1 MIEKNFKEKKHSIN
15 KIKNQIL
22 PISIIIKRGRQ
33 INNKRSE
40 INNNIKNIRKN
51 SIMNKKLISIQ
62 NNIKIKNKDKENR
75 KNKNNINISNF
86 SSENESYSSSK
97 ERRKKFYN
105 EDSLNYLTKNDKG
118 YSSEEEEIYSNI
130 KENLENN
137 IQEILIEVYNK
148 YFIRDKYKSKFN
160 IKKKKDIDKKK
171 NELKLSFRQNNK
183 QYNFYSLKILSKK
196 IKEILYHYREKLFNN
211 DYLSPIYT
219 SFKKKKNE
227 IFKEHYQEFSN
238 DNNHNQ
244 IISPTTS
251 TSSYQSDSYIISQ
264 INQFNCDKNFF
275 SSILIQITKCIQE
288 YHVSDKIINEL
299 ILIKSSLKKAVI
311 EIKEIFQYPLSL
323 LEEKFSIE
331 CIQLEAFN
339 IILIKFDLL
348 STILYHIR
356 QYKSNHNKY
365 TIYLE
370 YLNDLENDKKY
381 ERKEMTKFDKLIKEK
396 LVNFNYNG
404 NEDDKNEYKK
414 KNDNSND
421 YNDSFEVNNN
431 SKNISNDNK
440 NFNNNIL
447 SSISLS
453 DSDNNN
459 NKNINNENIEIENN
473 ENVNNEEENN
483 KLNDL
488 DIDELVKFIDS
499 DENNH
504 KKKRKKKNKNKGKK
518 NKKLFINTDIINNNN
533 YSIEKNEEI
542 ERKNFEKIYEDY
554 KKDIINNS
562 YEFIPLKIKPKLSAN
577 WLMKLYINN
586 KFKISK

>member
-137 IQEILIEVYNK
+137 IQEILIEVYYK

-251 TSSYQSDSYIISQ
+251 TSSYQSGSYIISQ

-396 LVNFNYNG
+396 LVNFDNSD
-404 NEDDKNEYKK
+404 NEDDQNKYKDK
-414 KNDNSND
+414 IDIDSNYYD
-421 YNDSFEVNNN
+421 DSIDINNN
-431 SKNISNDNK
+431 SKIIQNDNK

-447 SSISLS
+447 SPISLS
-453 DSDNNN
+453 DSENNN
-459 NKNINNENIEIENN
+459 NKNNINENSKNDN
-473 ENVNNEEENN
+473 SEEENN

-488 DIDELVKFIDS
+488 DIDELVKFIDI

-504 KKKRKKKNKNKGKK
+504 KNKRKKKNKNKGKK
-518 NKKLFINTDIINNNN
+518 IKN
-533 YSIEKNEEI
+533 Y
-542 ERKNFEKIYEDY
+542 
-554 KKDIINNS
+554 
-562 YEFIPLKIKPKLSAN
+562 L
-577 WLMKLYINN
+577 
-586 KFKISK
+586 